1 MNLLVIRA
9 AGVVLAGAVLL
20 AGCTDADWAKTMS
33 YVGVGEQENPPAVS
47 AQPRSSTPSPAP
59 AMLAGAPPAPN
70 AWCLAV
76 ATGDKDRAETGGFDL
91 ATQQQVFVT
100 SYTQCVALF
109 GDSSPP

>member
-1 MNLLVIRA
+1 
-9 AGVVLAGAVLL
+9 
-20 AGCTDADWAKTMS
+20 
-33 YVGVGEQENPPAVS
+33 
-47 AQPRSSTPSPAP
+47 
-59 AMLAGAPPAPN
+59 MLAGAPPAPN